1 MRSRWNRLFALDDV
15 IVSSSLSIGLK
26 VEREKRFGERLGAK

>member
-1 MRSRWNRLFALDDV
+1 MFALDDV